1 MPELWLCKSFP
12 KAVFISTD
20 LPDKRVHVTKTQN
33 ELDNLDDD
41 SADIYKSNLIERY
54 SLRPISIPC
63 AHNLSLAEFAAF
75 YYKDL

>member
-1 MPELWLCKSFP
+1 M
-12 KAVFISTD
+12 
-20 LPDKRVHVTKTQN
+20 TKTQN

-41 SADIYKSNLIERY
+41 SADNYKSNLIEWY

-63 AHNLSLAEFAAF
+63 AHNLCLAEFAAF